1 MLEIKSI
8 VKDIEDWG
16 EDTDD
21 FFVSFEIDVGEQ
33 DIPAASDMLTFSVI
47 SPKRLNKVLDK
58 IDIEIGHGYLL
69 MKDFNIR
76 NVQLSLDNI
85 MNKCKDEDYDIYLNN
100 LSRYFKLHD

>member
-16 EDTDD
+16 EDADD
-21 FFVSFEIDVGEQ
+21 FIVSFEIDVGEQ

-47 SPKRLNKVLDK
+47 SPKRLSKVLDK
-58 IDIEIGHGYLL
+58 VDIEIGHGYLL

-76 NVQLSLDNI
+76 NMQLYLENI

-100 LSRYFKLHD
+100 LARYFKLHD

>member
-21 FFVSFEIDVGEQ
+21 FIVSFEIDVGEQ

-58 IDIEIGHGYLL
+58 VDIEIGHGYLL

-85 MNKCKDEDYDIYLNN
+85 MNKCKDDDYDIYLNN

>member
-21 FFVSFEIDVGEQ
+21 FIVSFEIDVGEQ

-58 IDIEIGHGYLL
+58 VDIEIGHGYLL